1 MKQLRLLMIVL
12 ALLTAS
18 VQLPVDPGNSH
29 PNGVYQPVGDSVDLE
44 VNEENTVPGEPEK
57 PEMAEPDVEAPYIED
72 DGSMGSGVISVPD
85 TDSRPEPSEDEPQTE
100 VSQPEE
106 SLHPDAS
113 EDSETSSNPGTSSP
127 PETSSRPETPSRPSI
142 PWCPEIPLR
151 PILPWCPEAPSQP
164 DVPSL
169 PDTPSQPDTPSK
181 PDTPSEPESPVPPS
195 SEPETPDTDTDMLS
209 YAEQVVKLV
218 NQERAKAGLAPLT
231 LSQPV
236 ASAAQVRAKEITQSF
251 SHTRPDGRSFSTAL
265 TEQNVS
271 YRSSGENIA
280 WGQKTPEQVMQG
292 WMNSEGHRKNIM
304 NAKFTSIGVGY
315 HRNASGVN
323 YWTQL
328 FIG

>member
-18 VQLPVDPGNSH
+18 VQLPIDPGNSY
-29 PNGVYQPVGDSVDLE
+29 PNGVYQPAGDSVNSE
-44 VNEENTVPGEPEK
+44 VPDDGTLPEDPEEPEIV
-57 PEMAEPDVEAPYIED
+57 EPDQNAPNIEND
-72 DGSMGSGVISVPD
+72 NSTVSDVISVPD
-85 TDSRPEPSEDEPQTE
+85 TDSRPESSEDESQTE
-100 VSQPEE
+100 TSKPEE
-106 SLHPDAS
+106 PLNPDTS
-113 EDSETSSNPGTSSP
+113 EDPETSSKPGTSSQ
-127 PETSSRPETPSRPSI
+127 PETSSRPETPSRPNIS
-142 PWCPEIPLR
+142 WCPEIPSR
-151 PILPWCPEAPSQP
+151 PILPWCPETPSRP
-164 DVPSL
+164 EVPS
-169 PDTPSQPDTPSK
+169 PPDTPSK
-181 PDTPSEPESPVPPS
+181 PESPLPPS
-195 SEPETPDTDTDMLS
+195 SEPETPDTDPDALS

-265 TEQNVS
+265 TEQKVS

-315 HRNASGVN
+315 YRNASGVN

>member
-18 VQLPVDPGNSH
+18 VQLPIDPGNSY
-29 PNGVYQPVGDSVDLE
+29 PNGVYQPAGDSVNSE
-44 VNEENTVPGEPEK
+44 VPEDSALPEDPEEPEIV
-57 PEMAEPDVEAPYIED
+57 EPDQNAPNIEND
-72 DGSMGSGVISVPD
+72 NSTVSDVISVPD
-85 TDSRPEPSEDEPQTE
+85 TDSRPESSEDESQTE
-100 VSQPEE
+100 TSKPEE
-106 SLHPDAS
+106 PLNPDTS
-113 EDSETSSNPGTSSP
+113 EDSETSSKPGTSSQ
-127 PETSSRPETPSRPSI
+127 PETSSRPETPSRPNIS
-142 PWCPEIPLR
+142 WCPEIPSR
-151 PILPWCPEAPSQP
+151 PILPWCPETPSRP
-164 DVPSL
+164 EVPS
-169 PDTPSQPDTPSK
+169 PPDTPSK
-181 PDTPSEPESPVPPS
+181 PESPLPPS
-195 SEPETPDTDTDMLS
+195 SEPETPDTDPDALS

-231 LSQPV
+231 LSRPV

-265 TEQNVS
+265 TEQKVS

-315 HRNASGVN
+315 YRNASGVN

>member
-18 VQLPVDPGNSH
+18 VQLPIDPGNSY
-29 PNGVYQPVGDSVDLE
+29 PNGVYQPAGDSVDSE
-44 VNEENTVPGEPEK
+44 VNEDSTVSEK
-57 PEMAEPDVEAPYIED
+57 PEEPEIIEPDLEAPNIEND
-72 DGSMGSGVISVPD
+72 NSTVSDVISSPD
-85 TDSRPEPSEDEPQTE
+85 TDSRPELPEDESQTE
-100 VSQPEE
+100 TSQPEE
-106 SLHPDAS
+106 PLNPDTS
-113 EDSETSSNPGTSSP
+113 EDSVTSSDPGTSSQ
-127 PETSSRPETPSRPSI
+127 PETPSRPEKPSRPNI
-142 PWCPEIPLR
+142 PWCPELPSR
-151 PILPWCPEAPSQP
+151 PILPWCPEKPSRP
-164 DVPSL
+164 EIPSL
-169 PDTPSQPDTPSK
+169 PDTPSQPDTPS
-181 PDTPSEPESPVPPS
+181 EPESPEPPS
-195 SEPETPDTDTDMLS
+195 SKPETPDTNPDALS

-218 NQERAKAGLAPLT
+218 NQERTKAGLAPLT

-265 TEQNVS
+265 TEQKVN

-315 HRNASGVN
+315 YRNASGVN

>member
-18 VQLPVDPGNSH
+18 VQLPIDPGNSY
-29 PNGVYQPVGDSVDLE
+29 PNGVYQPAGDSVNSE
-44 VNEENTVPGEPEK
+44 VPEDGTLPEDPEEPEIV
-57 PEMAEPDVEAPYIED
+57 EPDQNTPNIEND
-72 DGSMGSGVISVPD
+72 NSTVSDVISVPD
-85 TDSRPEPSEDEPQTE
+85 TDSRPESSEDESQTE
-100 VSQPEE
+100 TSKPEE
-106 SLHPDAS
+106 PLNPDTS
-113 EDSETSSNPGTSSP
+113 EDSETSSKPGTSSQ
-127 PETSSRPETPSRPSI
+127 PETSSRPETPSRPNIS
-142 PWCPEIPLR
+142 WCPEIPSR
-151 PILPWCPEAPSQP
+151 PILPWCPETPSRP
-164 DVPSL
+164 EVPS
-169 PDTPSQPDTPSK
+169 PPDTPSK
-181 PDTPSEPESPVPPS
+181 PESPLPPS
-195 SEPETPDTDTDMLS
+195 SEPETPDTDPDALS

-265 TEQNVS
+265 TEQKVS

-315 HRNASGVN
+315 YRNASGVN

>member
-18 VQLPVDPGNSH
+18 VQLPIDPGNSY
-29 PNGVYQPVGDSVDLE
+29 PNGVYQPAGDSVNSE
-44 VNEENTVPGEPEK
+44 VPEDGTLPEDPEEPEIV
-57 PEMAEPDVEAPYIED
+57 EPDQNAPNIEND
-72 DGSMGSGVISVPD
+72 NSTVSDVISVPD
-85 TDSRPEPSEDEPQTE
+85 TDSRPESSEDESQTE
-100 VSQPEE
+100 TSKPEE
-106 SLHPDAS
+106 PLNPDTS
-113 EDSETSSNPGTSSP
+113 EDSETSSKPGTSSQ
-127 PETSSRPETPSRPSI
+127 PETSSRPETPSRPNIS
-142 PWCPEIPLR
+142 WCPEIPSR
-151 PILPWCPEAPSQP
+151 PILPWCPETPSRP
-164 DVPSL
+164 EVPS
-169 PDTPSQPDTPSK
+169 PPDTPSK
-181 PDTPSEPESPVPPS
+181 PESPLPPS
-195 SEPETPDTDTDMLS
+195 SEPETPDTDPDALS

-218 NQERAKAGLAPLT
+218 NQERAKAGLALLT

-265 TEQNVS
+265 TEQKVS

-315 HRNASGVN
+315 YRNASGVN

>member
-1 MKQLRLLMIVL
+1 MMKQLRLLMIVL

-18 VQLPVDPGNSH
+18 VQLPIDPGNSY
-29 PNGVYQPVGDSVDLE
+29 PNGVYQPAGDSVNSE
-44 VNEENTVPGEPEK
+44 VPEDGTLPEDPEEPEIV
-57 PEMAEPDVEAPYIED
+57 EPDQNAPNIEND
-72 DGSMGSGVISVPD
+72 NSTVSDVISVPD
-85 TDSRPEPSEDEPQTE
+85 TDSRPESSEDESQTE
-100 VSQPEE
+100 TSKPEE
-106 SLHPDAS
+106 PLNPDTS
-113 EDSETSSNPGTSSP
+113 EDSETSSKPGTSSQ
-127 PETSSRPETPSRPSI
+127 PETSSRPETPSRPNI
-142 PWCPEIPLR
+142 PWCPEIPSR
-151 PILPWCPEAPSQP
+151 PILPWCPETPSRP
-164 DVPSL
+164 EVPS
-169 PDTPSQPDTPSK
+169 PPDTPSK
-181 PDTPSEPESPVPPS
+181 PESPLPPS
-195 SEPETPDTDTDMLS
+195 SEPETPDTDPDALS

-265 TEQNVS
+265 TEQKVS

-315 HRNASGVN
+315 YRNASGVN

>member
-18 VQLPVDPGNSH
+18 VQLPIDPGNSY
-29 PNGVYQPVGDSVDLE
+29 PNGVYQPAGDSVNSE
-44 VNEENTVPGEPEK
+44 VPEDGALPEDPEEPEIV
-57 PEMAEPDVEAPYIED
+57 EPDQNAPNIEND
-72 DGSMGSGVISVPD
+72 NSTVSDVISVPD
-85 TDSRPEPSEDEPQTE
+85 TDSRPESSEDESQTE
-100 VSQPEE
+100 TSKPEE
-106 SLHPDAS
+106 PLNPDTS
-113 EDSETSSNPGTSSP
+113 EDSETSSKPGTSSQ
-127 PETSSRPETPSRPSI
+127 PETSSRPETPSRPNI
-142 PWCPEIPLR
+142 PWCPEIPSR
-151 PILPWCPEAPSQP
+151 PILPWCPETPSRP
-164 DVPSL
+164 EVPS
-169 PDTPSQPDTPSK
+169 PPDTPSK
-181 PDTPSEPESPVPPS
+181 PESPLPPS
-195 SEPETPDTDTDMLS
+195 SEPETPDTDPDALS

-236 ASAAQVRAKEITQSF
+236 ALAAQVRAKEITQSF

-265 TEQNVS
+265 TEQKVS

-315 HRNASGVN
+315 YRNASGVN